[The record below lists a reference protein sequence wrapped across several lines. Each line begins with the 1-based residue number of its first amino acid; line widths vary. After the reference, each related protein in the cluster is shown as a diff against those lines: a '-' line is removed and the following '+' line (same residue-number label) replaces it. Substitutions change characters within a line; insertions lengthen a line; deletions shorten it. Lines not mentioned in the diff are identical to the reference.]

1 MKRIISILALV
12 LAMTMLMSVAAF
24 AAPEFS
30 VAEEDIDAK
39 ITALEA
45 GADRIDLTAVTT
57 PDADY
62 SILLVKGDSLPTVDS
77 DIAYINQIKAEA
89 ATTDFDVLPLIANCD
104 EEMMLYIGSNAAGES
119 LIDIPV
125 TYAEPAPTGCN
136 VTLMNGTATVAATLA
151 TDADGNVTLPADTAF
166 NGSNLVSG
174 YNLTLYSWV
183 TVTSTNAT
191 TGYPVEGEEYLAGAE
206 AAAADLEGKTLYA
219 KFACDKL
226 IGDVDASGVIN
237 GTDVAAVKYK
247 YLDKLATLQKSAG
260 KTLYDGSYV
269 IIGDV
274 DASGVINGTDVA
286 AIKYKYLDKLATLQ
300 KNAGKTMYVIN
311 K

>member
-1 MKRIISILALV
+1 MKKIISILALV

-104 EEMMLYIGSNAAGES
+104 EEMMLYIGTNATGEN
-119 LIDIPV
+119 LISVPV
-125 TYAEPAPTGCN
+125 SYAETAPAGPN
-136 VTLMNGTATVAATLA
+136 VIFMDGAATVATVAAANGVAVAPAGPATVPTPAADALIDRYEFVGW
-151 TDADGNVTLPADTAF
+151 TDADG
-166 NGSNLVSG
+166 
-174 YNLTLYSWV
+174 
-183 TVTSTNAT
+183 T
-191 TGYPVEGEEYLAGAE
+191 TTY
-206 AAAADLEGKTLYA
+206 AADDSIAVAAETTLYA
-219 KFACDKL
+219 K
-226 IGDVDASGVIN
+226 
-237 GTDVAAVKYK
+237 YK
-247 YLDKLATLQKSAG
+247 
-260 KTLYDGSYV
+260 
-269 IIGDV
+269 
-274 DASGVINGTDVA
+274 
-286 AIKYKYLDKLATLQ
+286 
-300 KNAGKTMYVIN
+300 MYVDDTVELLYGDTSRDGQLKKADANHMVYYFSNQSKCNYVDDIGKSIDSANTTLIFGDLSGDGQLKKADANHLKYYFSNQSKCNYVDIVGTPIYFIN

>member
-1 MKRIISILALV
+1 LEKMKKIISILALV

-104 EEMMLYIGSNAAGES
+104 EEMMLYIGTNATGGN
-119 LIDIPV
+119 LISIPV
-125 TYAEPAPTGCN
+125 TYAETEVESYKVGD
-136 VTLMNGTATVAATLA
+136 V
-151 TDADGNVTLPADTAF
+151 DGNTAITIGDVTTLIDFVVGKIPKFTDVDDTSVIPYFVGDVDNNNQVTIGDVTTTIDGVVGKIDVENVGFPRATYTLPAGTTAE
-166 NGSNLVSG
+166 
-174 YNLTLYSWV
+174 
-183 TVTSTNAT
+183 ST
-191 TGYPVEGEEYLAGAE
+191 YPA
-206 AAAADLEGKTLYA
+206 
-219 KFACDKL
+219 
-226 IGDVDASGVIN
+226 N
-237 GTDVAAVKYK
+237 
-247 YLDKLATLQKSAG
+247 
-260 KTLYDGSYV
+260 
-269 IIGDV
+269 
-274 DASGVINGTDVA
+274 
-286 AIKYKYLDKLATLQ
+286 
-300 KNAGKTMYVIN
+300 
-311 K
+311 